1 MTKKLLLIN
10 PAQHVKPNLAS
21 VLRLPAAGLGYV
33 AALTPPEWEVK
44 IADENLEPLPFEDA
58 DLVGLTAYTCN
69 VSRAYEISQQYRA
82 KGAKTVIGGVHVS
95 MLYDEAIRFVDSV
108 VIGEAES
115 VWPGLIQDFEQG
127 ELKKS
132 YKGERISLENQVK
145 PRRDLY
151 SKRYRLQSVETSRGC
166 PNDCEFCSVTAF
178 NGHLYRQRPVEQV
191 LDELETLNTK
201 YFFFS
206 DDNILGYGK
215 QAEERAIRLFRGMAD
230 RGLKKQWGCYVGID
244 FANNPEVLKYAK
256 KAGCLG
262 VFIGFESVNEES
274 LQGMHKVRNL
284 RVGVKNY
291 KEVIKKIH
299 DYGIG
304 ILGSFVLG
312 SDGDRQDVFDRT
324 IEFILDSKIDTTQ
337 LSILNPLP
345 GTRLFTRFQQEGRLL
360 RTNFPDDWKYYD
372 FTNVLFKP
380 KNMTPDELDEGVA
393 RMHRNLSSRTTALK
407 RAFFSVIITKNLP
420 GAAIAYMGNHT
431 AGSLWAKRGRIPN
444 IPSTSD
450 SGCHSHQHISPE
462 DNRTKIPIIGT
473 RK

>member
-1 MTKKLLLIN
+1 MAKKLLLIN
-10 PAQHVKPNLAS
+10 PAQHFKPNLAS
-21 VLRLPAAGLGYV
+21 ILRLPAASLGYI
-33 AALTPPEWEVK
+33 AALTPPDWEIK
-44 IADENLEPLPFEDA
+44 IADENIEPLTFEEA

-69 VSRAYEISQQYRA
+69 VSRAYEISQEYRR
-82 KGAKTVIGGVHVS
+82 KGTKTVIGGVHVS
-95 MLYDEAIRFVDSV
+95 MLYDEAIQFVDSV

-115 VWPGLIQDFEQG
+115 VWPDLIHDFEQG

-132 YKGERISLENQVK
+132 YKGDHISLENQVK

-151 SKRYRLQSVETSRGC
+151 SKKYRLQSVETSRGC

-206 DDNILGYGK
+206 DDNILGHGK

-262 VFIGFESVNEES
+262 VFIGFESINEES

-291 KEVIKKIH
+291 KEVIRKIH

-312 SDGDRQDVFDRT
+312 SDGDRKDVFDRT
-324 IEFILDSKIDTTQ
+324 TEFILDSKIDATQ

-345 GTRLFTRFQQEGRLL
+345 GTRLYQRLKQEGRLL
-360 RTNFPDDWKYYD
+360 RTNYPDDWKYYD

-380 KNMTPDELDEGVA
+380 KNMTPEELDEGVA

-407 RAFFSVIITKNLP
+407 RALFSVIITRNLP
-420 GAAIAYMGNHT
+420 GAAIAYIGNRT
-431 AGSLWAKRGRIPN
+431 AGNLWAKRGRATN
-444 IPSTSD
+444 DSTSSD
-450 SGCHSHQHISPE
+450 LKGDYLQHTSP
-462 DNRTKIPIIGT
+462 DDDRNKIPIIET
-473 RK
+473 RQ

>member
-1 MTKKLLLIN
+1 MAKKLLLVN
-10 PAQHVKPNLAS
+10 PAQHFKPNLAS
-21 VLRLPAAGLGYV
+21 ILRLPAASLGYI
-33 AALTPPEWEVK
+33 AALTPADWETK
-44 IADENLEPLPFEDA
+44 IVDENIEPLPFEDA
-58 DLVGLTAYTCN
+58 NLVGLTAYTCN
-69 VSRAYEISQQYRA
+69 VSRAYEISQEYRR
-82 KGAKTVIGGVHVS
+82 KGIKTVIGGVHVS
-95 MLYDEAIRFVDSV
+95 MLYEEAIRFVDSV
-108 VIGEAES
+108 VIGESES
-115 VWPGLIQDFEQG
+115 VWTSLIRDFEQS

-151 SKRYRLQSVETSRGC
+151 SKKYRLLSVETSRGC

-178 NGHLYRQRPVEQV
+178 NGHLYRQRPVDQV

-201 YFFFS
+201 YLFFS
-206 DDNILGYGK
+206 DDNILGHGK

-284 RVGVKNY
+284 RVGVQNY

-299 DYGIG
+299 AHGIG

-312 SDGDRQDVFDRT
+312 SDGDRQDVFNRT
-324 IEFILDSKIDTTQ
+324 TEFILDSKIDVTQ

-345 GTRLFTRFQQEGRLL
+345 GTRLYNRLKQEGRLL
-360 RTNFPDDWKYYD
+360 RTNYPDDWKYYD

-380 KNMTPDELDEGVA
+380 RHMTPEELDEGVA
-393 RMHRNLSSRTTALK
+393 QMYRNLSSRTISLK

-420 GAAIAYMGNHT
+420 GAVIAYLGNHT
-431 AGSLWAKRGRIPN
+431 AGDLWAKRGRATKDSI
-444 IPSTSD
+444 SSD
-450 SGCHSHQHISPE
+450 LKDDFLQHTSPE
-462 DNRTKIPIIGT
+462 DDRTKIPIIET
-473 RK
+473 RQ

>member
-1 MTKKLLLIN
+1 MAKKLLLIN
-10 PAQHVKPNLAS
+10 PAQHFKPNLAS

-33 AALTPPEWEVK
+33 AALTPPDWEIK
-44 IADENLEPLPFEDA
+44 IADENIEPLTLEDA

-69 VSRAYEISQQYRA
+69 VSRAYEISQEYRA

-115 VWPGLIQDFEQG
+115 VWPSLIRDFEQG

-151 SKRYRLQSVETSRGC
+151 SKKYRLLSVETSRGC

-178 NGHLYRQRPVEQV
+178 NGHLYRQRPVDQV
-191 LDELETLNTK
+191 LDELDSLNTR

-215 QAEERAIRLFRGMAD
+215 QAEERAIQLFRGMAD

-262 VFIGFESVNEES
+262 VFIGLESVNEES

-291 KEVIKKIH
+291 KAVIKKIH
-299 DYGIG
+299 DHGIG

-312 SDGDRQDVFDRT
+312 SDGDKQDVFDRT
-324 IEFILDSKIDTTQ
+324 TEFILDSKIDATQ

-360 RTNFPDDWKYYD
+360 RTNYPDDWKYYD
-372 FTNVLFKP
+372 FTNVLFQP
-380 KNMTPDELDEGVA
+380 RNMTPEELDEGVA

-420 GAAIAYMGNHT
+420 GAAIAYIGNRT
-431 AGSLWAKRGRIPN
+431 AGNLWVKRGGATYD
-444 IPSTSD
+444 STSSD
-450 SGCHSHQHISPE
+450 LKGNYLQHTSS
-462 DNRTKIPIIGT
+462 DDDRTKIPIIET
-473 RK
+473 RQ

>member
-1 MTKKLLLIN
+1 MAKKLLLIN
-10 PAQHVKPNLAS
+10 PAQHFKPNLAS
-21 VLRLPAAGLGYV
+21 ILRLPAASLGYI
-33 AALTPPEWEVK
+33 AALTPPDWEIK
-44 IADENLEPLPFEDA
+44 IADENIEPLTFEEA

-69 VSRAYEISQQYRA
+69 VSRAYEISQEYRR
-82 KGAKTVIGGVHVS
+82 KGTKTVIGGVHVS
-95 MLYDEAIRFVDSV
+95 MLYDEAIQFVDSV

-115 VWPGLIQDFEQG
+115 VWPDLIHDFEQG

-132 YKGERISLENQVK
+132 YKGDHISLENQVK

-151 SKRYRLQSVETSRGC
+151 SKKYRLQSVETSRGC

-206 DDNILGYGK
+206 DDNILGHGK
-215 QAEERAIRLFRGMAD
+215 QAEERAIRLFRGMVD

-262 VFIGFESVNEES
+262 VFIGFESINEES

-291 KEVIKKIH
+291 KEVIRKIH

-312 SDGDRQDVFDRT
+312 SDGDRKDVFDRT
-324 IEFILDSKIDTTQ
+324 TEFILDSKIDATQ

-345 GTRLFTRFQQEGRLL
+345 GTRLYQRLKQEGRLL
-360 RTNFPDDWKYYD
+360 RTNYPDDWKYYD

-380 KNMTPDELDEGVA
+380 KNMTPEELDEGVA
-393 RMHRNLSSRTTALK
+393 RMHRNLSSRTIALK
-407 RAFFSVIITKNLP
+407 RAFCSAIITKNLP
-420 GAAIAYMGNHT
+420 GAAIAYIGNRT
-431 AGSLWAKRGRIPN
+431 TGNLWVKRGSAKYD
-444 IPSTSD
+444 STSSD
-450 SGCHSHQHISPE
+450 LKGNYLQHTSP
-462 DNRTKIPIIGT
+462 DDDRTKIPIIET
-473 RK
+473 RQ

>member
-1 MTKKLLLIN
+1 MAKRLLLIN
-10 PAQHVKPNLAS
+10 PAQHIKPNLAS
-21 VLRLPAAGLGYV
+21 VLRLPAASLGYI
-33 AALTPPEWEVK
+33 AALTPPDWEIS
-44 IADENLEPLPFEDA
+44 IADENIEPLTFEDA

-69 VSRAYEISQQYRA
+69 VTRAYEISQAYRQ
-82 KGAKTVIGGVHVS
+82 KGIKTVIGGVHVS
-95 MLYDEAIRFVDSV
+95 MLYDEAIQYVDSV

-115 VWPGLIQDFEQG
+115 VWPELVRDFERG
-127 ELKKS
+127 ELRKQ
-132 YKGERISLENQVK
+132 YRGQRISLENQVK

-151 SKRYRLQSVETSRGC
+151 SNKYRLLSVETSRGC

-191 LDELETLNTK
+191 LDELETLNTR

-230 RGLKKQWGCYVGID
+230 RGMKKQWGCYVGID

-256 KAGCLG
+256 KAGCMG

-291 KEVIKKIH
+291 KQVINKIH
-299 DYGIG
+299 DHGIG

-312 SDGDRQDVFDRT
+312 NDGDRKDVFERT
-324 IEFILDSKIDTTQ
+324 AEFILDSKIDATQ

-345 GTRLFTRFQQEGRLL
+345 GTRLYQRLKQEGRLI
-360 RTNFPDDWKYYD
+360 RTNYPADWKYYD
-372 FTNVLFKP
+372 FTNALFKP
-380 KNMTPDELDEGVA
+380 RHMTPEELEEGVA
-393 RMHRNLSSRTTALK
+393 WMYRTLSSRTTALK
-407 RAFFSVIITKNLP
+407 RAFCSALITRNLP
-420 GAAIAYMGNHT
+420 GSVIAYMGNRT
-431 AGSLWAKRGRIPN
+431 AGSLWAARGTNKN
-444 IPSTSD
+444 IVLSSEHGQDGPRHATT
-450 SGCHSHQHISPE
+450 QE
-462 DNRTKIPIIGT
+462 DITQREAVGPG
-473 RK
+473 R

>member
-1 MTKKLLLIN
+1 VAKKLLLIN
-10 PAQHVKPNLAS
+10 PAQHFKPNLAS
-21 VLRLPAAGLGYV
+21 ILRLPAASLGYI
-33 AALTPPEWEVK
+33 AALTPPDWEIK
-44 IADENLEPLPFEDA
+44 IADENIEPLTFEDA

-69 VSRAYEISQQYRA
+69 VSRAYEISQEYRR
-82 KGAKTVIGGVHVS
+82 KGVKTVIGGVHVS

-108 VIGEAES
+108 VMGEAES
-115 VWPGLIQDFEQG
+115 VWPNLIHDFEQG
-127 ELKKS
+127 ELKNS

-151 SKRYRLQSVETSRGC
+151 SKKYRLLSVETSRGC

-191 LDELETLNTK
+191 LDELENLGTK

-206 DDNILGYGK
+206 DDNILGHGS

-230 RGLKKQWGCYVGID
+230 RGIKKQWGCYVGID
-244 FANNPEVLKYAK
+244 FANNPEVLRYAK

-262 VFIGFESVNEES
+262 VFIGLESVNEES

-299 DYGIG
+299 GHGIG

-312 SDGDRQDVFDRT
+312 SDGDRVDVFDRT
-324 IEFILDSKIDTTQ
+324 TEFILDSKIDATQ

-345 GTRLFTRFQQEGRLL
+345 GTRLYKRFQQENRLL

-380 KNMTPDELDEGVA
+380 KHMTPEELGEGVA
-393 RMHRNLSSRTTALK
+393 QMYMNLNSRATALK
-407 RAFFSVIITKNLP
+407 RAFFSAIITRNLP
-420 GAAIAYMGNHT
+420 GAAIAYLGNRS
-431 AGSLWAKRGRIPN
+431 AGNLWARRHADIN
-444 IPSTSD
+444 MLLS
-450 SGCHSHQHISPE
+450 
-462 DNRTKIPIIGT
+462 
-473 RK
+473 